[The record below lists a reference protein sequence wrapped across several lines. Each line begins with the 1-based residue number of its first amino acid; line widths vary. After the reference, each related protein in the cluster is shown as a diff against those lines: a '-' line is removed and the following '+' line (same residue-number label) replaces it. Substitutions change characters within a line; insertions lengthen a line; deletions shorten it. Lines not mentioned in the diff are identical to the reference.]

1 MTLKLDDAKT
11 SGDFQLS
18 SVEAFYMLAEEASF
32 EEGELVM
39 VKLDNIRV
47 SGASSGDKDDNS
59 SPGHRRGRSGASR
72 RPGGGHRRLRCGG
85 SPLPQEEGIRE
96 ITAITAFSTGTG
108 LYRPAPAGGYGHSS
122 GECL

>member
-1 MTLKLDDAKT
+1 MTR
-11 SGDFQLS
+11 S

-59 SPGHRRGRSGASR
+59 SPDTGVAA
-72 RPGGGHRRLRCGG
+72 PVLPAALAVATGG
-85 SPLPQEEGIRE
+85 SAAAVLLSRKKKGS
-96 ITAITAFSTGTG
+96 AK
-108 LYRPAPAGGYGHSS
+108 
-122 GECL
+122 